1 MANPYAKQTWT
12 DEILSGA
19 ERYDILENGGGAFKA
34 NMQINLATGVSV
46 AGSPVNATRMNT
58 IEVGVQALSDLL
70 QYKIAP
76 STSSNN
82 LTVALQHAD
91 GTAPSASRALWVK
104 IDGVWYSFTGAT
116 SYTKNAGTNWHNVG
130 ESELAAQA
138 IDFFV
143 YAIAETGAS
152 AGAKIGHSRI
162 AHARTMADFVN
173 TTTNEKYI
181 AGNWTNFNSSDKV
194 ELIGRFRAQLSA
206 STAFNWSIASA
217 LVVNSPIY
225 ETDWLTFAPTLT
237 GFSANP
243 TNTIYQYKVTRSE
256 ITVRVRQA
264 TNGTSN
270 ANTFSMTA
278 PFTALTLTN
287 AVWLA
292 VALQAVDNNAV
303 LTTPALVQIS
313 SAGTSISLFKDAS
326 SAVWTTSSGKRA
338 GYFELKYPIA

>member
-1 MANPYAKQTWT
+1 MANPYAKNTWT
-12 DEILSGA
+12 DEVLSGA
-19 ERYDILENGGGAFKA
+19 ERYNILENGGGAFKS

-46 AGSPVNATRMNT
+46 AGSAVNASRMNN
-58 IEVGVQALSDLL
+58 IEVGIQALSDLL

-76 STSSNN
+76 SVASNN

-91 GTAPSASRALWVK
+91 GTAPTASRALWVK
-104 IDGVWYSFTGAT
+104 IDGVWYSFTGTT
-116 SYTKNAGTNWHNVG
+116 SYTKNAGTNWHNAG
-130 ESELAAQA
+130 ASILASQA

-162 AHARTMADFVN
+162 AHARTMGDFVN
-173 TTTNEKYI
+173 TTTSEKYI

-217 LVVNSPIY
+217 LVINSPIY
-225 ETDWLTFAPTLT
+225 ETDWVTFVPTLT

-243 TNTIYQYKVTRSE
+243 TNTIYQYKISRSDMLL
-256 ITVRVRQA
+256 RVRQA
-264 TNGTSN
+264 TDGTSN
-270 ANTFSMTA
+270 ANAFTLTL
-278 PFTALTLTN
+278 PFTPITLTN
-287 AVWLA
+287 AIWQTLA
-292 VALQAVDNNAV
+292 QVINNGAIS
-303 LTTPALVQIS
+303 TTPGMVEIA
-313 SAGTSISLFKDAS
+313 SAGTTLSVLRDPAS
-326 SAVWTTSSGKRA
+326 TAWTTSGGKRV